1 MSKLFY
7 DRLIVLDEVEVHIKR
22 SASSKEEQEEFW
34 GLVDEI
40 VSHRVIEKILDKLP
54 STHHTEF
61 LEIFH
66 KCPHDE
72 ALIFGFLSE
81 KTGEDMEETL
91 KRELSNLP
99 KEILKELNG

>member
-7 DRLIVLDEVEVHIKR
+7 DRLIVLEEVETHIRKH
-22 SASSKEEQEEFW
+22 ASSKEEQEELW

-54 STHHTEF
+54 SQHHSGF

-72 ALIFGFLSE
+72 FLIFGYLRE
-81 KTGEDMEETL
+81 KTGENFEEFL
-91 KRELSNLP
+91 KRELGQLP